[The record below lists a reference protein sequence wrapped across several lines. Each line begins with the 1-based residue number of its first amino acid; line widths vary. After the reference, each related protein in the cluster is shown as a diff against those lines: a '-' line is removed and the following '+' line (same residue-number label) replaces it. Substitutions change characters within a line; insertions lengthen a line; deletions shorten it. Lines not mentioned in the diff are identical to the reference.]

1 MAQESLITT
10 RDWGKVS
17 GFFSFLFHINAT
29 WNSGTVE
36 PTLSDDHTQNTTG
49 GRHCLDRSSG
59 HCPFWPIRHFT
70 TTNHSQKDDVPTTKP
85 TLQTLRNK
93 RLVFPVHR
101 SCFITP
107 RHTPCDALS
116 PRWDVGMVSPAIT
129 TTFPYQCSTFP
140 PMNVTNRVLNSHIF
154 IP

>member
-36 PTLSDDHTQNTTG
+36 PTLSDVHTQNTTG

-93 RLVFPVHR
+93 GPPVYPSIGHV
-101 SCFITP
+101 SLLPAT
-107 RHTPCDALS
+107 HHAML
-116 PRWDVGMVSPAIT
+116 WDVGMVLPAIT